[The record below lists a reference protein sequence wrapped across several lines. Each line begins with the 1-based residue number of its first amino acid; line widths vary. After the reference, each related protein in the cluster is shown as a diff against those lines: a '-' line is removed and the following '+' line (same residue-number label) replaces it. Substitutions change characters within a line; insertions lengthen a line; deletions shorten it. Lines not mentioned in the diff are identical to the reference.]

1 MSLHNRTIWL
11 LFQLDYVKDMAF
23 GIAKTTEYRL
33 EDSAYIQGLLE
44 GLNNVYVFYDPRILQ
59 RIVSNMES
67 IGIEVRDITI

>member
-11 LFQLDYVKDMAF
+11 LFQLDYVADMQF
-23 GIAKTTEYRL
+23 GIAKTSEYQL
-33 EDSAYIQGLLE
+33 ENSAYIQGLLE
-44 GLNNVYVFYDPRILQ
+44 GLDTIYVFYDPRILQ